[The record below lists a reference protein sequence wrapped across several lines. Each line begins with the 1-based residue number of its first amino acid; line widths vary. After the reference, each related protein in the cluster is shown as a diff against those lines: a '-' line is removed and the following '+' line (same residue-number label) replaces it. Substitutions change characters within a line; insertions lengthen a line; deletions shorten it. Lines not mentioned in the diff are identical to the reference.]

1 MAGRTA
7 AGPGSA
13 QVQDREARDLGAP
26 VGTPRLPDVGR
37 GGARR
42 GHTPSP
48 DSAPT
53 LPWLAEAAA
62 VCGALSRSS
71 CSVSIGASVVAA
83 GLGHS
88 DPKVISLFYSFCP
101 GSGASRYSASPRGM
115 CILVSCPGFAWPF
128 LPPTPH
134 PWHPTQYLW
143 LPGPL
148 LNSGFAFFCRD
159 PAWESVPFKPD
170 QVFSSQGRSIF
181 FGPRWGKEELAVTF
195 ALSWRLQPWPEWQHP
210 RWAVWC

>member
-1 MAGRTA
+1 MARRTA

-83 GLGHS
+83 VSATQTRRSPPSFTHSALAPALPATLPARGVCVSWCRVPGL
-88 DPKVISLFYSFCP
+88 L
-101 GSGASRYSASPRGM
+101 GSSY
-115 CILVSCPGFAWPF
+115 
-128 LPPTPH
+128 LPHPTPG
-134 PWHPTQYLW
+134 T
-143 LPGPL
+143 PL
-148 LNSGFAFFCRD
+148 SISGCLVLSLLRFC
-159 PAWESVPFKPD
+159 
-170 QVFSSQGRSIF
+170 VF
-181 FGPRWGKEELAVTF
+181 
-195 ALSWRLQPWPEWQHP
+195 LS
-210 RWAVWC
+210 

>member
-48 DSAPT
+48 NSAPT
-53 LPWLAEAAA
+53 VPRLVEAAA
-62 VCGALSRSS
+62 VCGALSRSP

-83 GLGHS
+83 VS
-88 DPKVISLFYSFCP
+88 ATQTRRSSSLFYSFCP
-101 GSGASRYSASPRGM
+101 GLRRFPLLCLPAGV
-115 CILVSCPGFAWPF
+115 CVSWCCVPGLLGPSY
-128 LPPTPH
+128 LPYPTPGT
-134 PWHPTQYLW
+134 PLSI
-143 LPGPL
+143 PGLGCLVLSL
-148 LNSGFAFFCRD
+148 LRFC
-159 PAWESVPFKPD
+159 
-170 QVFSSQGRSIF
+170 VF
-181 FGPRWGKEELAVTF
+181 
-195 ALSWRLQPWPEWQHP
+195 LS
-210 RWAVWC
+210 